1 MGIVGT
7 FTGHSISLG
16 VDNGSLDGG
25 LHAQLMIKK
34 NIWLLWSYYIWASK
48 RGVLLASIAAINHL
62 TKARYV
68 ELHHHTNTVTGS
80 LGC

>member
-48 RGVLLASIAAINHL
+48 RGVL
-62 TKARYV
+62 
-68 ELHHHTNTVTGS
+68 
-80 LGC
+80 